1 MNTIDAINKTYGN
14 LERAKKKTEEKEK
27 EKEKTNFIMNKNNIL
42 EYYFNLPIKNKKAY
56 IKIVDEDLIVPRF
69 KDYNNLLL
77 HNYSV
82 SQLKL
87 LSKHY
92 KLASSGNKDYL
103 KKRLYN
109 YLYFTYNIINIQ
121 KMVRTYI
128 FKKYIRLH
136 GEAFFKRGLCC
147 NDIDFC
153 TLDDLNKIPYNQ
165 FISIKDTNNHIYGYD
180 ILSLYNLFMKVK
192 NYNSNTSN
200 TSNTNNSNSNSN
212 SNNIHSNINSN
223 IILTNVQN
231 PFTNIFF
238 SYKIL
243 IQLLEYIRLSNL
255 LKISVN
261 LNYEEL
267 ANLSIAKQ
275 LEMKI
280 LTLFQRMDSLG
291 NYTNISWFNHL
302 DKYGL
307 ILFIRELADIW
318 NYRASLS
325 QEIKREIVPPLG
337 NPFYNGDINVTNLT
351 QYNFIQIKKYSIFI
365 IDLMVNKG
373 INENSCSLGSYY
385 VLCALTLVS
394 REAAEALPWLY
405 EAVNYQ

>member
-192 NYNSNTSN
+192 NC
-200 TSNTNNSNSNSN
+200 NNSNSNTN
-212 SNNIHSNINSN
+212 NNIHSNINSN
-223 IILTNVQN
+223 NILTNVQN

-238 SYKIL
+238 SYTIL

-291 NYTNISWFNHL
+291 NYTNINWFNHL

-337 NPFYNGDINVTNLT
+337 NPFYNGDINVINLT
-351 QYNFIQIKKYSIFI
+351 QYNFIQIKKYAIFI